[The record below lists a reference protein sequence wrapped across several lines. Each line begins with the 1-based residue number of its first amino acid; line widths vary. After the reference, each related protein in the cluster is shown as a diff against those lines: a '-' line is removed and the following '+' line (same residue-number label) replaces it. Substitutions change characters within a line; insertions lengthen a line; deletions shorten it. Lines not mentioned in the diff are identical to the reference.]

1 LSKRVLMVDDEQMST
16 RYFVAALEDAGF
28 EVDRSD
34 TTTRAV
40 LNYNDDYY
48 DLIVLDRMMP
58 PGEVFNGS
66 ETETDLQTGYRVYRD
81 LRRRW
86 HLSNVPILILT
97 NYYEAEQAEEMER
110 EDERLR
116 VRRKG
121 TNLDELARTARE
133 MTETYPVERKVTV
146 IPMDEYPNVAP
157 YYVLD
162 AVSGLPVR
170 LYFDRFREPEPPL
183 SSLFAREEEW
193 LWQFRPAFEQY
204 LTTEDSRAHT
214 LRAVLRESRSEEPNS
229 VHALYY
235 TGGEGRDSWHQYVLF
250 EVAPWNRRDAA
261 EARRLRRVGKALV
274 ARFIRECIYRYGHY
288 EDLLLSGVQQF
299 GLGQTNIGIAE
310 PTKQFFLSLG
320 FEPHPADTRML
331 RLPHDA
337 AMQILQDVSA
347 KPTPVVGSR

>member
-1 LSKRVLMVDDEQMST
+1 MPKRVLMVDDEQMST

-86 HLSNVPILILT
+86 HLSGVPILILT
-97 NYYEAEQAEEMER
+97 NYYEADQAEEMEK

-133 MTETYPVERKVTV
+133 LTDTYPVDRKVTV

-162 AVSGLPVR
+162 AATGKPIR
-170 LYFDRFREPEPPL
+170 LYFDRFREPAPL
-183 SSLFAREEEW
+183 MPGIFSNEEDG
-193 LWQFRPAFEQY
+193 LWQFRQAFEHY
-204 LTTEDSRAHT
+204 LNGEDSRTYT
-214 LRAVLRESRSEEPNS
+214 LRAVLRESRAEEPNS
-229 VHALYY
+229 IHALYY
-235 TGGEGRDSWHQYVLF
+235 TGGEGRDSWHQFVLF
-250 EVAPWNRRDAA
+250 EVAPWNRQEAA
-261 EARRLRRVGKALV
+261 EARRLRHVGKAMV

-288 EDLLLSGVQQF
+288 EDLLLTGVQQF
-299 GLGQTNIGIAE
+299 GLGETNLGIAE
-310 PTKQFFLSLG
+310 PTKKFFLSLG
-320 FEPHPADTRML
+320 FEPHPSDIRML

-347 KPTPVVGSR
+347 KPKPE